1 MAKELLLEI
10 GTEEIPA
17 TFMPKALKDMERI
30 ITREFSEKRIGHGL
44 IKTMGTPRRL
54 ILSVEDVN
62 ERQEDQLL
70 EKMGPSTKVAF
81 DEKGKPTKAAIG
93 FARGQGIDVSEL
105 EIIRTPKGEQV
116 CSRKKITGENTKTI
130 LSDLLPRFILSIPF
144 RKSMRW
150 MDMDVRFARPVHWIL
165 ALFGDEIVPFR
176 IENITSG
183 NTSRGHRFMAPE
195 PFEVNGFEDYLE
207 KIKKRFVV
215 VEPGERK
222 NIILN
227 ESAKAAK
234 DIDGFVLENEDL
246 LEEVSFLVEYPSVV
260 RGSFDREYLG
270 LPKEVLTTTMMKH
283 QKYFPVVDTH
293 GDLLPYF
300 ITINNTLAR
309 DPSVVVRGNEK
320 VIRARLA
327 DAKFFFEEDRK
338 IPLEDRLEDLK
349 DVVFHSSLGTSYEKV
364 ERFREIAKDIST
376 KIVFSSSESS
386 LATVDMTATLC
397 KADLETQMVCE
408 FAELQGIMGREYALI
423 QGEDPIVA
431 KAIYE
436 HYLPVSAGGALP
448 ETDEGAIVSIAD
460 KMDTIVGFFGINLV
474 PTGTADPFALRRQ
487 ALGIINIIIDRDYRL
502 ELDELVDKSI
512 SILTEKL
519 KRTPEEAKSDVMNFL
534 RGRFENQLISQ
545 GYSYDVVDAVLS
557 PGVSDIVQSLRKIEA
572 MEAFKKHPDFEPL
585 AIAFKRVVNIL
596 KDFEGG
602 SVDTAVFDSSAEAN
616 LYHTFADIRER
627 TNGCIDEGRYSDALS
642 EMASLRKPVDT
653 FFDEVMVMAEDEKI
667 RLNRLSLLKDI
678 SKLFYRIADFSRI
691 VTSST
696 Q

>member
-17 TFMPKALKDMERI
+17 AFMPKALKDMERI

-81 DEKGKPTKAAIG
+81 DEEGKPTKAAIG

-105 EIIRTPKGEQV
+105 EIIETPKGKQI
-116 CSRKKITGENTKTI
+116 CSRKKITGEDTAALLTEF
-130 LSDLLPRFILSIPF
+130 LPRFILSIPF
-144 RKSMRW
+144 QKSMRW
-150 MDMDVRFARPVHWIL
+150 MGLDIRFARPIHWIL
-165 ALFGDEIVPFR
+165 ALFGDKIVPFS

-195 PFEVNGFEDYLE
+195 PFNVNNLEDYIE

-215 VEPGERK
+215 VDPGERK
-222 NIILN
+222 NIILD
-227 ESAKAAK
+227 ESEKAAK
-234 DIDGFVLENEDL
+234 DVSGFVLENGDL

-260 RGSFDREYLG
+260 RGSFDREYLA

-283 QKYFPVVDTH
+283 QKYFPVVDEH
-293 GDLLPYF
+293 EDLLPYF

-309 DPSVVVRGNEK
+309 DPSVVTRGNEK

-327 DAKFFFEEDRK
+327 DARFFFEEDRK

-349 DVVFHSSLGTSYEKV
+349 DVVFHSLLGTSYEKV
-364 ERFREIAKDIST
+364 MRFKN
-376 KIVFSSSESS
+376 
-386 LATVDMTATLC
+386 LASYITQKVRPQVEQSVDRVALLC

-423 QGEDPIVA
+423 QGENPIVA

-436 HYLPVSAGGALP
+436 HYLPVSAGGDLP
-448 ETDEGAIVSIAD
+448 ETDEGSIVSIAD
-460 KMDTIVGFFGINLV
+460 KMDTIAGCFGVGLI
-474 PTGTADPFALRRQ
+474 PTGTADPYALRRQ

-512 SILTEKL
+512 SVLAGKL
-519 KRTPEEAKSDVMNFL
+519 KRTPEDTKSDVMNFL
-534 RGRFENQLISQ
+534 KGRFENQLISQ
-545 GYSYDVVDAVLS
+545 GYSYDVVDSVLS
-557 PGVSDIVQSLRKIEA
+557 EGVFDIVQSLKRIEA
-572 MEAFKKHPDFEPL
+572 METFKKHPDFEPL

-602 SVDTAVFDSSAEAN
+602 SVNTAVFDSSAEDN
-616 LYHTFADIRER
+616 LYHAFIDIRE
-627 TNGCIDEGRYSDALS
+627 TANGCIDEGRYSDALS
-642 EMASLRKPVDT
+642 KMASLRKPVDT
-653 FFDEVMVMAEDEKI
+653 FFNEVMVMTEDERI
-667 RLNRLSLLKDI
+667 RFNRLSLLEEI
-678 SKLFYRIADFSRI
+678 SKLFHRIADFSKI
-691 VTSST
+691 VTSA
-696 Q
+696 

>member
-17 TFMPKALKDMERI
+17 AFMPKALKDMERI

-81 DEKGKPTKAAIG
+81 DEEGKPTKAAIG

-105 EIIRTPKGEQV
+105 EIIETPKGEQI
-116 CSRKKITGENTKTI
+116 CSRKKITGEDTKTI
-130 LSDLLPRFILSIPF
+130 LSDLLPQFILSIPF

-150 MDMDVRFARPVHWIL
+150 MDLDIRFARPIHWIL
-165 ALFGDEIVPFR
+165 ALFGDKIVPFS

-195 PFEVNGFEDYLE
+195 PFDVNNLEDYLE
-207 KIKKRFVV
+207 KIKERFVMV
-215 VEPGERK
+215 DSGERK
-222 NIILN
+222 NIILD
-227 ESAKAAK
+227 ESEKAAK
-234 DIDGFVLENEDL
+234 DVSGFVLENESL

-260 RGSFDREYLG
+260 RGSFDREYLA

-283 QKYFPVVDTH
+283 QKYFPVVDEH

-309 DPSVVVRGNEK
+309 DPSVVTRGNEK

-327 DAKFFFEEDRK
+327 DARFFFEEDRK

-349 DVVFHSSLGTSYEKV
+349 DVVFHSLLGTSYEKV
-364 ERFREIAKDIST
+364 MRFKN
-376 KIVFSSSESS
+376 
-386 LATVDMTATLC
+386 LASYITQKVRPQVEQSVDRVALLC

-408 FAELQGIMGREYALI
+408 FAELQGVMGREYALI

-436 HYLPVSAGGALP
+436 HYLPVSAGGDLP
-448 ETDEGAIVSIAD
+448 ETDEGSIVSIAD

-487 ALGIINIIIDRDYRL
+487 ALGIINIIINKDYRF

-512 SILTEKL
+512 SIFAGKL
-519 KRTPEEAKSDVMNFL
+519 KKTREETKSDVMNFL
-534 RGRFENQLISQ
+534 KGRFENQLISQ
-545 GYSYDVVDAVLS
+545 GYAYDVVDSVLS
-557 PGVSDIVQSLRKIEA
+557 EGVSDIVQSLKRVEA

-585 AIAFKRVVNIL
+585 AVAFKRVVNIL

-602 SVDTAVFDSSAEAN
+602 FIDPSIFDSNAENN
-616 LYHTFADIRER
+616 LYHVFIDIRE
-627 TNGCIDEGRYSDALS
+627 TANGCIDEGRYSEALS
-642 EMASLRKPVDT
+642 KMAGLRKPVDT
-653 FFDEVMVMAEDEKI
+653 FFNEVMVMTEDEKI
-667 RLNRLSLLKDI
+667 RLNRLSLLEDI
-678 SKLFYRIADFSRI
+678 SKLFHRIADFSKI
-691 VTSST
+691 VTSA
-696 Q
+696 

>member
-17 TFMPKALKDMERI
+17 AFLPKALKDMERI
-30 ITREFSEKRIGHGL
+30 ISREFSENRIGHGR

-54 ILSVEDVN
+54 LLSVKDVD

-70 EKMGPSTKVAF
+70 EKVGPSTKVAF
-81 DEKGKPTKAAIG
+81 DKGGKPTKAAIG

-105 EIIRTPKGEQV
+105 EIIRTPKGEQI

-195 PFEVNGFEDYLE
+195 LFEVNGFEDYLG

-215 VEPGERK
+215 VDPGERK

-246 LEEVSFLVEYPSVV
+246 LEEISFLVEYPSVV
-260 RGSFDREYLG
+260 RGSFDREYLA

-283 QKYFPVVDTH
+283 QKYFPIVDTH

-309 DPSVVVRGNEK
+309 DPSVVTRGNEK

-327 DAKFFFEEDRK
+327 DARFFFEEDQK
-338 IPLEDRLEDLK
+338 TPLENHLEDLK
-349 DVVFHSSLGTSYEKV
+349 DVIFHTLLGTSYEKV
-364 ERFREIAKDIST
+364 MRFRDLASYIAK
-376 KIVFSSSESS
+376 KINPQILQS
-386 LATVDMTATLC
+386 VDRVALLS

-431 KAIYE
+431 KAIHE
-436 HYLPVSAGGALP
+436 HYLPVSAGGDLP
-448 ETDEGAIVSIAD
+448 ETDEGSIVSIAD
-460 KMDTIVGFFGINLV
+460 KIDTIAGCFGVGLI
-474 PTGTADPFALRRQ
+474 PTGTADPYALRRQ
-487 ALGIINIIIDRDYRL
+487 ALGIINIIIDRIYRL
-502 ELDELVDKSI
+502 DLNELVDKSI

-519 KRTPEEAKSDVMNFL
+519 KKKPEETKSDVINFL
-534 RGRFENQLISQ
+534 KGRFENQLISQ
-545 GYSYDVVDAVLS
+545 GYSYDVVDSVLS
-557 PGVSDIVQSLRKIEA
+557 EGISDIVQSLKKIEA
-572 MEAFKKHPDFEPL
+572 MEVFKKHPDFEPL
-585 AIAFKRVVNIL
+585 AIAFKRVMNIL

-602 SVDTAVFDSSAEAN
+602 FIDPSIFDSSAENN
-616 LYHTFADIRER
+616 LYQAFIDISEAANRH
-627 TNGCIDEGRYSDALS
+627 IDEGKYSDALS
-642 EMASLRKPVDT
+642 KMASLRKPVDA
-653 FFDEVMVMAEDEKI
+653 FFDEVMVMAEDKKI
-667 RLNRLSLLKDI
+667 KFNRLSLLEEI
-678 SKLFYRIADFSRI
+678 SKLFHRIADFSRI
-691 VTSST
+691 VTSA
-696 Q
+696 